1 MTQVEY
7 KNKLIKKYHILIG
20 KVGMSD
26 EDKQTLLAQWN
37 VTTSKDMSIDQLLQ
51 LCNLLEKFT
60 SPEESELAKWQKW
73 ARDMVKSYGKSL
85 GMTYTD
91 AYAEA
96 IICRST
102 GKKSFG
108 SISKNRLVGIY
119 NQFKKAKSDKSTIQ
133 NIIIED
139 AQATASLN

>member
-7 KNKLIKKYHILIG
+7 KNKLIKKYHVLIG
-20 KVGMSD
+20 KTGMND
-26 EDKQTLLAQWN
+26 DDKRTLLSQWD
-37 VTTSKDMSIDQLLQ
+37 VTSSKEMSIDQLLQ

-60 SPEESELAKWQKW
+60 SPEDSELVKWQKW
-73 ARDMVKSYGKSL
+73 SRDMVKSYGKSL
-85 GMTYTD
+85 GVNYTD
-91 AYAEA
+91 GYAEA

-102 GKKSFG
+102 GKNSFN

-119 NQFKKAKSDKSTIQ
+119 NQFKKAKNDKSIIQ

-139 AQATASLN
+139 AQAVASLN